1 MSKEEIGQARGK
13 RQLNFKV
20 TLNPDNLERK
30 ALTSLS
36 VTYKDASRATLD
48 F

>member
-1 MSKEEIGQARGK
+1 MSKGEIGQAHGK
-13 RQLNFKV
+13 RQLNFRV
-20 TLNPDNLERK
+20 TLNPDSLERK
-30 ALTSLS
+30 VLMSLS